1 MRLMKGS
8 WVAFVFK
15 SGRGKKGGGI
25 KTFSLGYALKNQEF
39 YLLLYFLKQRWTSVG
54 EGAKTVFCVKI
65 DFIKFCASIFFF
77 LKNRLK
83 L

>member
-1 MRLMKGS
+1 MKGS

-54 EGAKTVFCVKI
+54 EGAKTVFALKLILLNFVPV
-65 DFIKFCASIFFF
+65 FFFF